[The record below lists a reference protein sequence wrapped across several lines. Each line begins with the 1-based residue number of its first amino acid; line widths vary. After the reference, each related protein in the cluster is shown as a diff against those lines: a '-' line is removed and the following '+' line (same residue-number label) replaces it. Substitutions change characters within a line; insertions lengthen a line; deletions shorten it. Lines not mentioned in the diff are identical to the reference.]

1 MQMESPPPFR
11 VLLVED
17 NSDDEKMTLRALRQA
32 NVEDVFVARD
42 GAEALD
48 YIYNQGVFADRTG
61 SDQPMLILLDLKL
74 PKISGI
80 EVLQRIRET
89 PETTHLP
96 VVILTSSDEDKDILN
111 SYSLRANSYVKK
123 PVDYDTFMGTVKNLG
138 LYWTETNLQPPG
150 RPSG

>member
-1 MQMESPPPFR
+1 MMDKKVSSPIPEAVEILIIEDHLELLDILEKELLRHHFHVRVATDGEIGLSEAQRQPP
-11 VLLVED
+11 
-17 NSDDEKMTLRALRQA
+17 
-32 NVEDVFVARD
+32 
-42 GAEALD
+42 G
-48 YIYNQGVFADRTG
+48 
-61 SDQPMLILLDLKL
+61 LIILDLKL

>member
-1 MQMESPPPFR
+1 MESPPPFR